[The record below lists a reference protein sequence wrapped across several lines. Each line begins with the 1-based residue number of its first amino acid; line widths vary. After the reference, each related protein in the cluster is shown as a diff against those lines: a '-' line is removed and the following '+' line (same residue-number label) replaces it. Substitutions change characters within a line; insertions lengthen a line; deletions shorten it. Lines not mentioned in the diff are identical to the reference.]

1 MKLSKNKIVNAVHE
15 AECPML
21 DGMNID
27 NMSKAKIVKKL
38 TEACCPV
45 LEELGEK
52 KTPA

>member
-1 MKLSKNKIVNAVHE
+1 
-15 AECPML
+15 ML

-27 NMSKAKIVKKL
+27 NMSKSKIVKKL

-52 KTPA
+52 NTPA

>member
-1 MKLSKNKIVNAVHE
+1 MKLSKNEIVNAVHK

-27 NMSKAKIVKKL
+27 NMSKSKIVKKL

-52 KTPA
+52 NTPA